1 MGLGLDYMCNFLGEK
16 KHIWGSSQFSL
27 LSLKPTNFLFYVW
40 KMSKF
45 PQSYTFIIKSNG
57 IKIITNAIQKNNNA
71 VLNFFST
78 LQWKT
83 NNFLKGFVRFN

>member
-1 MGLGLDYMCNFLGEK
+1 
-16 KHIWGSSQFSL
+16 
-27 LSLKPTNFLFYVW
+27 
-40 KMSKF
+40 MSKF

-57 IKIITNAIQKNNNA
+57 IKMITNAIQKNNNA

-83 NNFLKGFVRFN
+83 NNFLKGFVRFNWRKKEKKEKKK